1 MLFVSFSHWIFLHF
15 PFHFIWIYT
24 KVYLQHFGLIVYH
37 LKTHKYNYKYVLWM
51 WPYFYL
57 YIYVIMEENLLW
69 YEHFGIGWLFHDENK
84 EKKNPNKWKKR
95 VFIGETQG
103 SWRLKGLYNIG
114 LDMKMFFFRSFI
126 YFTSSLCY
134 VILISL
140 ATLLYPLYANKIAW
154 PTPQFLWPFSDG

>member
-1 MLFVSFSHWIFLHF
+1 MLFVSFSHRKFLHF

-69 YEHFGIGWLFHDENK
+69 YEHLELGDYFHDENK
-84 EKKNPNKWKKR
+84 AKKNPNKWKKR
-95 VFIGETQG
+95 VFIGQTQQG
-103 SWRLKGLYNIG
+103 SWRLKGLYNIR
-114 LDMKMFFFRSFI
+114 LDMKMFVFFFVPS
-126 YFTSSLCY
+126 FTSHQVY
-134 VILISL
+134 VMV
-140 ATLLYPLYANKIAW
+140 
-154 PTPQFLWPFSDG
+154 F